1 MSRTLGMRSA
11 LLLCVVVAG
20 CNKAP
25 APSAALTV
33 EQHRALALAVPA
45 GDADLARAAEAA
57 KAAPALADRWVVLGQ
72 LWVRKARASSDPGQ
86 YLSAEGA
93 AKVAL
98 SLQPKYSAALALEA
112 IVALNQHRFTEARDT
127 ANAALVQRD
136 DDLLALAALAD
147 ATLELGDV
155 TASAAAVQ
163 RMLDLKPN
171 LPSYG
176 RAAHL
181 RWVLGDSAGAQ
192 QLYRRA
198 IDAGWNPK
206 DPEPQA
212 WMAVQSSLLFLDE
225 GDLDGALAGF
235 DFALGRVPRYPPAL
249 AGKARVLLS
258 RGDAAGAVSLLEQS
272 LNGSPLVDTWVL
284 LAEARAELK
293 DTEGAVAAWSKA
305 EALGRASDPL
315 ALARGWSEAGTHVRE
330 AVAMLTEERKLRPN
344 LHVDGALAWALLKA
358 GDVDAAVAASE
369 RALALGTSD
378 ARLRYQHA
386 AIQAARGERE
396 PALRELEALAPRVA
410 ALSPRMQREAKELL
424 LTLKQQL
431 AVK

>member
-1 MSRTLGMRSA
+1 MTL
-11 LLLCVVVAG
+11 
-20 CNKAP
+20 
-25 APSAALTV
+25 

-45 GDADLARAAEAA
+45 GDLDLERAAAAA

-72 LWVRKARASSDPGQ
+72 LWVRKARASNDPGQ

-98 SLQPKYSAALALEA
+98 SLQPGYSAALALEA
-112 IVALNQHRFTEARDT
+112 LVALNQHRFTEARDT
-127 ANAALVQRD
+127 ANAALAQRD

-147 ATLELGDV
+147 ATLELGEV

-181 RWVLGDSAGAQ
+181 RWLLGDPAGAQ

-198 IDAGWNPK
+198 IDSGWSPK

-212 WMAVQSSLLFLDE
+212 WMAVQSALVFFDE
-225 GDLDGALAGF
+225 GDLDGAAAGF
-235 DFALGRVPRYPPAL
+235 DFALQRVPAYPPAL
-249 AGKARVLLS
+249 AGKARVALS
-258 RGDAAGAVSLLEQS
+258 RGDTAAAVALLEQS
-272 LNGSPLVDTWVL
+272 VAASPLVDTWVL
-284 LAEARAELK
+284 LAEARAEAG
-293 DTEGAVAAWSKA
+293 DANGAAAAWSKA
-305 EALGRASDPL
+305 ETLGRATDPL
-315 ALARGWSEAGTHVRE
+315 ALARGWSEAGLHVRE
-330 AVAMLTEERKLRPN
+330 AVAMLESERKLRPN
-344 LHVDGALAWALLKA
+344 LHVDGALAWALLKS

-378 ARLRYQHA
+378 ARLRFQHA

-410 ALSPRMQREAKELL
+410 ALSPRLQREAKELL
-424 LTLKQQL
+424 GTLKQQL